1 MERDHVKS
9 VFVSVGCGLG
19 IKAFV
24 LTEGEVFTVS
34 ISAIHPNPNPMLLL
48 I

>member
-9 VFVSVGCGLG
+9 VFVSVGCGLA

-24 LTEGEVFTVS
+24 LTEGEVFRLS
-34 ISAIHPNPNPMLLL
+34 ILAIHPNTNPMLLL